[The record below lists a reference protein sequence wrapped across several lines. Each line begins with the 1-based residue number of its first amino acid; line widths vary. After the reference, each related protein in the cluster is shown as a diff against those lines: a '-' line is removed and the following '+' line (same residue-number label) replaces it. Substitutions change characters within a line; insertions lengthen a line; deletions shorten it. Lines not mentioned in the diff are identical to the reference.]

1 MKCVKANLMGVD
13 SKIRTAFTNY
23 LWFERFFKL
32 LLFLGGQVNRTLE
45 LLNEHKMIAGC
56 AIV

>member
-1 MKCVKANLMGVD
+1 MGVD